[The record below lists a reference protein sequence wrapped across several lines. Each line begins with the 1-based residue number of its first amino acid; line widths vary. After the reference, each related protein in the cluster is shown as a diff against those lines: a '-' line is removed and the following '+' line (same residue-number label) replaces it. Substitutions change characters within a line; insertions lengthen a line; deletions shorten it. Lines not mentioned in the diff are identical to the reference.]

1 MNAVH
6 ALRDLSAAD
15 WAVAVI
21 EALVAFGFAA
31 AVVVW
36 WLAVYSHLPV

>member
-1 MNAVH
+1 MNAVR
-6 ALRDLSAAD
+6 ALSELSAAD
-15 WAVAVI
+15 WAVTVI
-21 EALVAFGFAA
+21 EAIVVFGFAA